1 MGLDKILFLNQD
13 SVGLESNSV
22 VLELDSVALESHHA
36 DTKCYRAILGVKHLF
51 SVAKP
56 LCFNLKSSLGLGPLS
71 FYSFGC

>member
-1 MGLDKILFLNQD
+1 MGLDNILFLNQD

-56 LCFNLKSSLGLGPLS
+56 LCFNLNLA
-71 FYSFGC
+71 